1 MLKMSLIHALAALML
16 MFVMTGT
23 AHAAS
28 RRDEAP
34 ISVRETTDSPEKL
47 AAAGYELV
55 ITSNKKHA
63 AKVLITAE
71 KPLKN
76 FRIVAIQYVPNDD
89 PDNMTIRFQELGT
102 LHARNMLMPDT
113 PLCAVVEMIGSIP
126 NIGFS
131 YMAEDGT
138 SPVFSLNAS
147 GMDGSLFLDPVELVN
162 K

>member
-1 MLKMSLIHALAALML
+1 MVKTRLFPVLVALML
-16 MFVMTGT
+16 ALGMTGT
-23 AHAAS
+23 ALAAS
-28 RRDEAP
+28 RNDAP
-34 ISVRETTDSPEKL
+34 ISVKEATESPEML

-89 PDNMTIRFQELGT
+89 PDDMTIRFKELGT
-102 LHARNMLMPDT
+102 LHARTMLTPDSA
-113 PLCAVVEMIGSIP
+113 LCAVVEMIGSIP

-138 SPVFSLNAS
+138 SHVFSLNQS
-147 GMDGSLFLDPVELVN
+147 GEDGSLFLDPVEIAH

>member
-1 MLKMSLIHALAALML
+1 MVKTRLFPVLVALML
-16 MFVMTGT
+16 ALGMTGT
-23 AHAAS
+23 ALAAS
-28 RRDEAP
+28 RNDAP
-34 ISVRETTDSPEKL
+34 ISVKEATESPEML

-89 PDNMTIRFQELGT
+89 PDDMTIRFKELGT
-102 LHARNMLMPDT
+102 LHARTMLTPDSA
-113 PLCAVVEMIGSIP
+113 LCAVVEMIGSIP

-138 SPVFSLNAS
+138 TPVFSLNAS

>member
-1 MLKMSLIHALAALML
+1 MVKTRLFPVLVALML
-16 MFVMTGT
+16 ALGMTGT
-23 AHAAS
+23 ALAAS
-28 RRDEAP
+28 RNDAP
-34 ISVRETTDSPEKL
+34 ISVKEATESPEMM

-89 PDNMTIRFQELGT
+89 PDDMTIRFKELGT
-102 LHARNMLMPDT
+102 LHARTMLTPDSA
-113 PLCAVVEMIGSIP
+113 LCAVVEMIGSIP

-138 SPVFSLNAS
+138 SHVFSLNQS
-147 GMDGSLFLDPVELVN
+147 GEDGSLFLDPVEIAH

>member
-1 MLKMSLIHALAALML
+1 MVKTRLFPVLVALML
-16 MFVMTGT
+16 ALGMTGT
-23 AHAAS
+23 ALAAS
-28 RRDEAP
+28 RNDAP
-34 ISVRETTDSPEKL
+34 ISVKEATESPEML

-55 ITSNKKHA
+55 ITSSKKHA

-89 PDNMTIRFQELGT
+89 PDDMTIRFKELGT
-102 LHARNMLMPDT
+102 LHARTMLTPDSA
-113 PLCAVVEMIGSIP
+113 LCAVVEMIGSIP

-138 SPVFSLNAS
+138 SHVFSLNQS
-147 GMDGSLFLDPVELVN
+147 GEDGSLFLDPVEIAN

>member
-1 MLKMSLIHALAALML
+1 MVKTRLFPVLVALML
-16 MFVMTGT
+16 ALGMTGT
-23 AHAAS
+23 ALAAS
-28 RRDEAP
+28 RNDAP
-34 ISVRETTDSPEKL
+34 ISVKEATESPEML

-55 ITSNKKHA
+55 ITSNKEHA
-63 AKVLITAE
+63 AKVLVAAE

-76 FRIVAIQYVPNDD
+76 FRIVAIRYVPNDD
-89 PDNMTIRFQELGT
+89 PDDTTIRFKELGT
-102 LHARNMLMPDT
+102 LHARTMLAPGSA
-113 PLCAVVEMIGSIP
+113 LCAVVEMIGSIP

-138 SPVFSLNAS
+138 SHAS

>member
-76 FRIVAIQYVPNDD
+76 FRIVAIRYVPNDD

-131 YMAEDGT
+131 YTAEDGRNLL
-138 SPVFSLNAS
+138 FSLNYS
-147 GMDGSLFLDPVELVN
+147 GQDGSLFLSAEQIAN

>member
-1 MLKMSLIHALAALML
+1 MVRTRLFPLLVALML
-16 MFVMTGT
+16 ALGMTGT
-23 AHAAS
+23 ALAAS
-28 RRDEAP
+28 RNDAP
-34 ISVRETTDSPEKL
+34 ISVKEATESSEML

-63 AKVLITAE
+63 AKVLITAA

-76 FRIVAIQYVPNDD
+76 FRIVAIRHVPNDD
-89 PDNMTIRFQELGT
+89 PDDMTIRFKELGT
-102 LHARNMLMPDT
+102 LHARTMLTPDSA
-113 PLCAVVEMIGSIP
+113 LCAVVEMIGSIP

-138 SPVFSLNAS
+138 SRVFSLNQS
-147 GMDGSLFLDPVELVN
+147 GEDGSLFLDPVEIAN

>member
-1 MLKMSLIHALAALML
+1 MLRTSLIPVLVALMIAL
-16 MFVMTGT
+16 GTLGT
-23 AHAAS
+23 AHADP

-76 FRIVAIQYVPNDD
+76 FRIVAIRYVPNDD
-89 PDNMTIRFQELGT
+89 PDDMTIRFKELGT

-126 NIGFS
+126 NTGFS
-131 YMAEDGT
+131 YTAEDGRNLL
-138 SPVFSLNAS
+138 FSLNYS
-147 GMDGSLFLDPVELVN
+147 GQDGSLFLSAEQIAN

>member
-1 MLKMSLIHALAALML
+1 MVKTRLFPVLVALML
-16 MFVMTGT
+16 ALGMTGT
-23 AHAAS
+23 ALAAS
-28 RRDEAP
+28 RNDAP
-34 ISVRETTDSPEKL
+34 ISVKEATESPEML

-89 PDNMTIRFQELGT
+89 PDDMTIRFKELGT
-102 LHARNMLMPDT
+102 LHARTMLTPDSA
-113 PLCAVVEMIGSIP
+113 LCAVVEMIGSIP

-138 SPVFSLNAS
+138 SHVFSLSQS
-147 GMDGSLFLDPVELVN
+147 GEDGSLFLDPVEIAN

>member
-76 FRIVAIQYVPNDD
+76 FRIVAIRYVPNDD
-89 PDNMTIRFQELGT
+89 PDDMTIRFKELGT

-126 NIGFS
+126 NTGFS
-131 YMAEDGT
+131 YTAEDGRNLL
-138 SPVFSLNAS
+138 FSLNYS
-147 GMDGSLFLDPVELVN
+147 GKDGSLFLSAEQIAN

>member
-1 MLKMSLIHALAALML
+1 MVKTRLFPVLVALML
-16 MFVMTGT
+16 ALGMTGT
-23 AHAAS
+23 ALAAS
-28 RRDEAP
+28 RNDAP
-34 ISVRETTDSPEKL
+34 ISVKEATESPEML

-89 PDNMTIRFQELGT
+89 PDDMTIRFKELGT
-102 LHARNMLMPDT
+102 LHARTMLTPDSA
-113 PLCAVVEMIGSIP
+113 LCAVVEMIGSIP

-138 SPVFSLNAS
+138 SHVFSLNQS
-147 GMDGSLFLDPVELVN
+147 GEDGSLFLDPVEIAN

>member
-76 FRIVAIQYVPNDD
+76 FRIVAIRYVPNDD
-89 PDNMTIRFQELGT
+89 PDDMTIRFKELGT
-102 LHARNMLMPDT
+102 LHARNMLTPDT

-131 YMAEDGT
+131 YTAEDGRNLL
-138 SPVFSLNAS
+138 FSLNSS
-147 GMDGSLFLDPVELVN
+147 GQDGSLFLSAEQIAN

>member
-1 MLKMSLIHALAALML
+1 MLRTSLIPVLVALMIAL
-16 MFVMTGT
+16 GTLGT

-76 FRIVAIQYVPNDD
+76 FRIVAIRYVPNDD

-131 YMAEDGT
+131 YTAEDGRNLL
-138 SPVFSLNAS
+138 FSLNYS
-147 GMDGSLFLDPVELVN
+147 GQDGSLFLSAEQIAN